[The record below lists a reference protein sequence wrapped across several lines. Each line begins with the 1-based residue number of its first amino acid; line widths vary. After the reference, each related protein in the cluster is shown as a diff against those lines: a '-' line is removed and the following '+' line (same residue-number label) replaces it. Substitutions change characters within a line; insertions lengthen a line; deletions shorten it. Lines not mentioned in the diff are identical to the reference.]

1 MAIKIDLL
9 PGYVRLRRV
18 LKWALLGSFV
28 IVTAVGSVLFV
39 LYNQKK
45 NEVTVAKDNLLMWQP
60 IAKDAT
66 DVGAAATAKDAS
78 LATLQST
85 VQFFADATQTGPR
98 RAVVVDLVRRYIMS
112 NALVSSV
119 DISDGK
125 NVTIVASVTD
135 SQNYSD
141 LLLNMRRG
149 TLNQLPLSDI
159 PYVWKA
165 LPKASGIPGYPLPN
179 VPIPNVTGNEPIPKT
194 FPLNISIA
202 GPLLG
207 ELEFTTPVANGE
219 AVAAAPAG
227 AAGAPPGGS
236 R

>member
-28 IVTAVGSVLFV
+28 IVTAVGSVLYV
-39 LYNQKK
+39 LFIQKK
-45 NEVTVAKDNLLMWQP
+45 NEVTVAKQNLDMWKP
-60 IAKDAT
+60 IADDAT
-66 DVGAAATAKDAS
+66 KVAGEATAKDAS
-78 LATLQST
+78 LANLQST

-98 RAVVVDLVRRYIMS
+98 RAVVVDLIRRYIMS
-112 NALVSSV
+112 DALVSSV

-125 NVTIVASVTD
+125 NVTIVASVAD
-135 SQNYSD
+135 SEKYSD

-149 TLNQLPLSDI
+149 TLNALPISDI

-202 GPLLG
+202 GPLLDDLG
-207 ELEFTTPVANGE
+207 FTTPVANGE
-219 AVAAAPAG
+219 ATAPAAG